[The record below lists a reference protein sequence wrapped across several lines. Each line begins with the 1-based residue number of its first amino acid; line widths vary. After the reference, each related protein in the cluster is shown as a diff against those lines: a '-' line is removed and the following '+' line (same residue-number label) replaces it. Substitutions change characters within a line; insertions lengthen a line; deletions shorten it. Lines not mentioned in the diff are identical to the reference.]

1 MCVTD
6 NSHQMF
12 ARDDNNDAVSR
23 LSCLFNVQLQG
34 VQSAAREGP
43 HTPLTVD
50 RHKKQGIFFE
60 NIYIQKYYKYICY
73 IFLNM
78 PHE

>member
-6 NSHQMF
+6 NSHEMF

-23 LSCLFNVQLQG
+23 LSSLFNVQLQG
-34 VQSAAREGP
+34 FQSAVREGP

-50 RHKKQGIFFE
+50 RHKNRAFSLKTY
-60 NIYIQKYYKYICY
+60 IY
-73 IFLNM
+73 
-78 PHE
+78 